1 MTDTYTLVL
10 TREET
15 LLVAVSVYLA
25 MSILSKDKKGTLEAI
40 AELLQIDENIVESAG
55 TKLEKIV
62 LPTS

>member
-62 LPTS
+62 LSA

>member
-40 AELLQIDENIVESAG
+40 AELLQTDENIVESAG
-55 TKLEKIV
+55 TKLEKVI
-62 LPTS
+62 LSA